1 MPVLF
6 WVPAGKFF
14 VVFYCAD
21 WTNINWADINWANI
35 NPADIDP
42 KNINPKN
49 IDPKNIDW
57 KYIDWKYI
65 DRTNIITL
73 LTANMKMSAII
84 TREGQ
89 SCGNPDTN
97 I

>member
-21 WTNINWADINWANI
+21 WTNINWADIN
-35 NPADIDP
+35 PADIDP
-42 KNINPKN
+42 KNI
-49 IDPKNIDW
+49 DPKN
-57 KYIDWKYI
+57 IDWKYI

-84 TREGQ
+84 TAGILIR
-89 SCGNPDTN
+89 
-97 I
+97 